1 MLGFDLPFLIANLI
15 ALFIALLVHE
25 FAHAWTADHLGDD
38 TPRQYGRLTLNP
50 LRHLDIIGSLM
61 LIFAGFGWAKPVPVN
76 VYALNRKSPAALMWT
91 AVAGP
96 LSNLALAAFAAIPI
110 RLHLVPIAFGDGI
123 LPSLYQVFMQ
133 FIIVNLSL
141 FLFNLLP
148 IAPLDG
154 DKIADYFFP
163 PAIGRVLEII
173 RPYGPLILLFLVFIP
188 GRLGFNVIGWAM
200 TPALQ
205 TLWTLLLGG

>member
-1 MLGFDLPFLIANLI
+1 
-15 ALFIALLVHE
+15 
-25 FAHAWTADHLGDD
+25 
-38 TPRQYGRLTLNP
+38 
-50 LRHLDIIGSLM
+50 
-61 LIFAGFGWAKPVPVN
+61 
-76 VYALNRKSPAALMWT
+76 
-91 AVAGP
+91 
-96 LSNLALAAFAAIPI
+96 
-110 RLHLVPIAFGDGI
+110 
-123 LPSLYQVFMQ
+123 
-133 FIIVNLSL
+133 
-141 FLFNLLP
+141 
-148 IAPLDG
+148 DG